1 MATKG
6 QSNQYGNSRG
16 TPTNHINYKYA
27 KDFNRNTIA
36 RHFSEHGKEVGA
48 TSKWDYIAKAIKF
61 ANSIDRKKNES
72 FIDEHGSTYKYQEQ
86 TNRFAIIDKNGI
98 IITYFKPKDGRNYY
112 ENQKKLKGRK
122 NKHD

>member
-16 TPTNHINYKYA
+16 TPTDHINYKYA
-27 KDFNRNTIA
+27 NDFNRYTVV
-36 RHFSEHGKEVGA
+36 RHFIEHGKEVGA
-48 TSKWDYIAKAIKF
+48 TSKFDYIAKAIKF

-72 FIDEHGSTYKYQEQ
+72 FIDANGSTYKYQEK

-98 IITYFKPKDGRNYY
+98 IITYFKPKDGINYY
-112 ENQKKLKGRK
+112 YNQKKFKERK
-122 NKHD
+122 K